1 MNRILKFIRAYLSM
15 SSQEAKGVL
24 IAFAIILSALL
35 IMTGADYFFSQ
46 KKQNLVIS
54 TPKTLDSLTVALDN
68 KAATYT
74 SYGENNQGFSDAKNK
89 NHKYFHFNPNTATV
103 AQLQELGLPKFIAER
118 IEKYRSKGGKFRK
131 KEDLAKI
138 YGLYPETYERLEPY
152 IDLPSAEEASLH
164 TSLTTTPTLPPTVA
178 DKSETQARELKKES
192 KLARFDLNVA
202 DTTQLKLIN
211 GIGSGYAKRIVK
223 FRDALGGFS
232 KAEQVKE
239 TYGLPPET
247 AEELLKYGY
256 VSGNVKK
263 IKINQVSVAELR
275 HLYLKFNQAKAIV
288 AYREQHGSFKSIE
301 DLRQIK
307 VMDEATIEK
316 IEPYLEY

>member
-1 MNRILKFIRAYLSM
+1 MNRILKFIRASLSM
-15 SSQEAKGVL
+15 SSHEAKGVL
-24 IAFAIILSALL
+24 IAFAIVLSALL

-74 SYGENNQGFSDAKNK
+74 SYGDNKSGFADAKGK
-89 NHKYFHFNPNTATV
+89 TYKHFRFNPNTATV

-138 YGLYPETYERLEPY
+138 YGLDPETFERLEPY
-152 IDLPSAEEASLH
+152 IDLPSAEETSLN
-164 TSLTTTPTLPPTVA
+164 TSLTTTATQPTVA
-178 DKSETQARELKKES
+178 DKNEIPAREFKKEN
-192 KLARFDLNVA
+192 KLTRFDLNVA

-263 IKINQVSVAELR
+263 LKINQVSVAELR
-275 HLYLKFNQAKAIV
+275 HLYLKFHQAKAIV

-307 VMDEATIEK
+307 VMDEATIQK